1 MPEEQIEMYR
11 DEEIYGSCFDIES
24 VESVPCK
31 ALSVYD
37 DLGIGIGIR
46 FKYPFSHFEDSCFE
60 KWDCGFINGAVI
72 VRGLSIDDDL
82 ETE

>member
-1 MPEEQIEMYR
+1 MQGI
-11 DEEIYGSCFDIES
+11 
-24 VESVPCK
+24 
-31 ALSVYD
+31 SVYD

>member
-1 MPEEQIEMYR
+1 M
-11 DEEIYGSCFDIES
+11 ES
-24 VESVPCK
+24 VY
-31 ALSVYD
+31 AATLNAIGLMLGLAFLG
-37 DLGIGIGIR
+37 LGIGIGIR

>member
-1 MPEEQIEMYR
+1 MKIIETNGITYL
-11 DEEIYGSCFDIES
+11 EKFE
-24 VESVPCK
+24 